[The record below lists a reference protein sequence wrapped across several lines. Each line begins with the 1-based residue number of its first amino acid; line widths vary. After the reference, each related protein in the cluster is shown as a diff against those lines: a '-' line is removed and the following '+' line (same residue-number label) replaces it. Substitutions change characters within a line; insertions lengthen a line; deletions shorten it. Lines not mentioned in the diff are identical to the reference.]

1 MKFVTTRPFADPDT
15 AAHKLV
21 EIANAAEAVQD
32 GRIHIELVN
41 DSFLGAGGT
50 RPNTAPVSNTRSR
63 RAGSGGMRAGL
74 CEVHLGRG
82 RAVCLTECPLQDG
95 KRPRCC
101 PYRGRQPWRFS
112 SSARGN
118 KGWFQRKGPSR
129 GAHEVLC
136 YRRAARQ
143 PPPGSI

>member
-50 RPNTAPVSNTRSR
+50 PAEYRAGIEHAISKGWLWRHESGSMRSSPRPGPSCLLNGMPTARRQTAPVLSVPGPPT
-63 RAGSGGMRAGL
+63 L
-74 CEVHLGRG
+74 DV
-82 RAVCLTECPLQDG
+82 
-95 KRPRCC
+95 
-101 PYRGRQPWRFS
+101 F
-112 SSARGN
+112 
-118 KGWFQRKGPSR
+118 FQR
-129 GAHEVLC
+129 
-136 YRRAARQ
+136 
-143 PPPGSI
+143 